1 MGTLN
6 GGKLCWK
13 MTLGLCPL
21 PPPGGAFTV
30 QCFCHPRSDTC
41 FLIVIL
47 QHDKCPAHWLPA
59 SHHLPADSASQLDFV
74 QGRAW
79 WDSLFPCPLSHKSH
93 IIQKFHSSP
102 VSEWGRGCDPHPEK
116 AGVSDWGE
124 RAELSGWAA
133 WGLLTLSQSLKWG
146 GGEYF
151 FSLNINFQLSQ
162 KSTQLSSRKS
172 TYDCL
177 LMDLNTSNL
186 FSPTLLGISPCLG
199 ISWYPHFPS
208 LLLL

>member
-1 MGTLN
+1 M
-6 GGKLCWK
+6 
-13 MTLGLCPL
+13 
-21 PPPGGAFTV
+21 F
-30 QCFCHPRSDTC
+30 Q
-41 FLIVIL
+41 
-47 QHDKCPAHWLPA
+47 A
-59 SHHLPADSASQLDFV
+59 SARYWH
-74 QGRAW
+74 
-79 WDSLFPCPLSHKSH
+79 
-93 IIQKFHSSP
+93 
-102 VSEWGRGCDPHPEK
+102 K
-116 AGVSDWGE
+116 AGKNRLVLYSQN
-124 RAELSGWAA
+124 LKSGRETDIRYMKKHTDVWSNILRSA
-133 WGLLTLSQSLKWG
+133 WKGKYRRQQICITGSSIPISGQRGPSWRKRRKRRKRTPLLKMG